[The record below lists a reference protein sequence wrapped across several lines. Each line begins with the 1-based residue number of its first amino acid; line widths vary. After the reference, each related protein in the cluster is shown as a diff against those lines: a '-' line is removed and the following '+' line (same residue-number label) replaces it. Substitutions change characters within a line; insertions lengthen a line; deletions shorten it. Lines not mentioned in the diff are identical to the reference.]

1 VQDSDVSGSR
11 STGALPW
18 PGSLAGRLAILLSGF
33 IIVATLAVAAREY
46 RAGEQQLVAESYR
59 TLQFRAG
66 FAADRLAD
74 ALSERQRVA
83 FLWASLET
91 SQDLVVDDV
100 DKRISGSLADLA
112 RMLGPGSEAVAAH
125 PHPGVGEVVLA
136 ASDPA
141 RLESGGPPLP
151 AAVDSALTAPTAGL
165 TLEDGGDALV
175 VATADVISR
184 IDGSTLGRIAVWTP
198 LARFL
203 GTALPLE
210 LGSVQLT
217 DPGGT
222 VLYRGSDLTGPNTDY
237 LWARDTAQSVGGPF
251 GVAVARPRAEVTVE
265 LRRTGRQLITLALL
279 FLLLAVPAALL
290 VVRSATRGLGRLTQ
304 AARELDPHEPEPLPT
319 VSRWAPD
326 EVRVLG
332 DAMAAMVDR
341 LERASDEL
349 ARSESLAAIGMLT
362 KSLAHEIR
370 TPLSVLRAGTEML
383 LRSPAAGP
391 REREVS
397 EMLQAEVER
406 LSRLV
411 DDLLIF
417 GRPSSPV
424 LGDMDLHRVADDALY
439 ALEATAS
446 EKSVDLVLGGGEARM
461 QGDADQLRQVV
472 VNLVSNGVRAC
483 GEGGRVLV
491 TTALADGGVVL
502 DVEDN
507 GEGIPP
513 DRLDEIWKPLV
524 TTNRSGTGLGL
535 PIVRQLVEAHGGH
548 VEVKSTPGEGTRMR
562 VVLPADAIQEKS

>member
-1 VQDSDVSGSR
+1 VQDSDVSGPR
-11 STGALPW
+11 SGGALPW
-18 PGSLAGRLAILLSGF
+18 PGSLAGRLAILLAGF
-33 IIVATLAVAAREY
+33 IVVATLAVAAREY
-46 RAGEQQLVAESYR
+46 RAGEEQLVAESYR
-59 TLQFRAG
+59 ALQFRAG
-66 FAADRLAD
+66 FASDRLAD
-74 ALSERQRVA
+74 ALAERQRIA
-83 FLWASLET
+83 ALWAELET
-91 SQDLVVDDV
+91 SQDLAVDDV
-100 DKRISGSLADLA
+100 DKRISSSLADLA

-125 PHPGVGEVVLA
+125 AHPGVGEVVLA

-141 RLESGGPPLP
+141 RLESAGPPLP
-151 AAVDSALTAPTAGL
+151 QAVDSALTSPTAGL
-165 TLEDGGDALV
+165 TLEDGGNALV

-184 IDGSTLGRIAVWTP
+184 VDESILGRIAVWTP
-198 LARFL
+198 LGRFL
-203 GTALPLE
+203 STALPLE

-217 DPGGT
+217 DGAGQ
-222 VLYRGSDLTGPNTDY
+222 VLYRGADLTGSDDDY
-237 LWARDTAQSVGGPF
+237 LWARDTANTVGGPF
-251 GVAVARPRAEVTVE
+251 GVAVARPRAEVTAD

-290 VVRSATRGLGRLTQ
+290 VVRSATRGLGRLTR
-304 AARELDPHEPEPLPT
+304 AARELDPHDPAPLPR

-341 LERASDEL
+341 LERASEEL
-349 ARSESLAAIGMLT
+349 AKSESLAAIGVLT

-417 GRPSSPV
+417 GRPSPPV
-424 LGDMDLHRVADDALY
+424 MGDMDLRRVADDALY

-446 EKSVDLVLGGGEARM
+446 EKSVDLALEGAEARM
-461 QGDADQLRQVV
+461 RGDADQLRQVV

-483 GEGGRVLV
+483 PEGGRVLV
-491 TTALADGGVVL
+491 TTAVEDGFVVL

-507 GEGIPP
+507 GEGIPS

-524 TTNRSGTGLGL
+524 TTHRSGTGLGL

-548 VEVKSTPGEGTRMR
+548 VEVRSTPGEGTRMR
-562 VVLPADAIQEKS
+562 VVLPADATQERS

>member
-1 VQDSDVSGSR
+1 MQDSDVSGPR
-11 STGALPW
+11 SVGALPW
-18 PGSLAGRLAILLSGF
+18 PGSLAGRLAILLAGF
-33 IIVATLAVAAREY
+33 IVVATLAVAAREY

-59 TLQFRAG
+59 ALQFRAG

-74 ALSERQRVA
+74 ALAERQRVA
-83 FLWASLET
+83 ALWAELET

-125 PHPGVGEVVLA
+125 RHPGVGEVVLA

-141 RLESGGPPLP
+141 RLESDGPPLP
-151 AAVDSALTAPTAGL
+151 PAVDSALVSASAGL
-165 TLEDGGDALV
+165 TLKDGGNALV
-175 VATADVISR
+175 VATADVVSR
-184 IDGSTLGRIAVWTP
+184 IDESTLGRIAVWTP
-198 LARFL
+198 LGRFL
-203 GTALPLE
+203 STALPLE

-217 DPGGT
+217 DPEGQ
-222 VLYRGSDLTGPNTDY
+222 VLYRGADLSGPDGAY
-237 LWARDTAQSVGGPF
+237 LWARDTANTVAGPF
-251 GVAVARPRAEVTVE
+251 GVAVARPRAEVTAD

-290 VVRSATRGLGRLTQ
+290 VVRSATRDLGRLTR
-304 AARELDPHEPEPLPT
+304 AARELDPHHPEPLPT

-341 LERASDEL
+341 LERASEEL
-349 ARSESLAAIGMLT
+349 AKSESLAAIGVLT

-417 GRPSSPV
+417 GRPSPPV
-424 LGDMDLHRVADDALY
+424 LGDMDLRRVADDALY

-446 EKSVDLVLGGGEARM
+446 EKSVDLVLEGGEALMR
-461 QGDADQLRQVV
+461 GDADQLRQVV

-483 GEGGRVLV
+483 QEGGRVLV
-491 TTALADGGVVL
+491 TTALQDGVVVL
-502 DVEDN
+502 DVQDN

-548 VEVKSTPGEGTRMR
+548 VEVKSTPGQGTRMR
-562 VVLPADAIQEKS
+562 VVLPADATREKS